1 MLLLLD
7 GTVTLL
13 TWPLLRPDM
22 HVLDLSR
29 EAHTARGLKVNG
41 SEAEL
46 ALLSFDL
53 FFNSILSNS
62 LGTSYNVL

>member
-1 MLLLLD
+1 MLLRLD

-13 TWPLLRPDM
+13 TWPLLRPVLR
-22 HVLDLSR
+22 VLDLSR
-29 EAHTARGLKVNG
+29 EAHTARGLKINS

-53 FFNSILSNS
+53 LNSIFNNS
-62 LGTSYNVL
+62 LGTSYNVF